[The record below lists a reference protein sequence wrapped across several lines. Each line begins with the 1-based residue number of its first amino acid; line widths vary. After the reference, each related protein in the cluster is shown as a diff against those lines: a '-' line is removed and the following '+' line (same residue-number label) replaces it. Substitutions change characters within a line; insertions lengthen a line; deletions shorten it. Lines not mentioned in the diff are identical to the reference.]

1 MLINKEKTAES
12 GCGGR
17 SREDTKKNT
26 KKIQKD
32 ERKMKKMWRSSL
44 DRWIVSALQRF
55 SVGFASVLACVR
67 DCVPFVSGAVNKC
80 PLYAHGLNGHMD
92 TWTSTWPSTSTFAIT
107 HHHVMARLDN
117 CAALERKVFFVS
129 VSVRFGLV
137 SFGFGFSD
145 TTHACASVEYLLD
158 LHCTIPYHTIQ
169 YHTIA

>member
-17 SREDTKKNT
+17 SREDTKK
-26 KKIQKD
+26 KY
-32 ERKMKKMWRSSL
+32 RKTSEKWRKCG
-44 DRWIVSALQRF
+44 DHRWIVGSFQRY
-55 SVGFASVLACVR
+55 SVLALVLPAFWLAFAIAFR
-67 DCVPFVSGAVNKC
+67 SFLGQWTSALSMHMDS
-80 PLYAHGLNGHMD
+80 MD

-158 LHCTIPYHTIQ
+158 LHCTIPYHTIP
-169 YHTIA
+169 YHTIP